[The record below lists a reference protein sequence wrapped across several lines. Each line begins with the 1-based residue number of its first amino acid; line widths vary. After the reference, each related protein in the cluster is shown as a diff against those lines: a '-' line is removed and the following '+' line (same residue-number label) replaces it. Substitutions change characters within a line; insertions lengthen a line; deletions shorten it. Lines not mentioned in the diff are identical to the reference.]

1 MGDAPTAALVVLSGP
16 SGDGKSTVVKALRAE
31 HPEVWLSV
39 SATTRFPRPGE
50 THGVHYRFVSRE
62 EFAELVESGGLLEWA
77 EFAGNLYGTPRQPVL
92 DNLAAGRPVV
102 LEIDLQGARQVR
114 ALMPGAKLVFL
125 APPSWDELVRR
136 LTGRGTED
144 AAVVERRLAVAR
156 EELAAEPEFD
166 VTLVNTSVPE
176 VVGQLVALAV
186 APAADLAGRSE
197 DAS

>member
-1 MGDAPTAALVVLSGP
+1 MGDAPAAALVVLSGP
-16 SGDGKSTVVKALRAE
+16 SGVGESTVVKALRAE

-50 THGVHYRFVSRE
+50 TDGVHYRFVSRE

-92 DNLAAGRPVV
+92 DHLAAGRPVV

-144 AAVVERRLAVAR
+144 AAVVEKRLAVAR
-156 EELAAEPEFD
+156 DELAAEPEFD
-166 VTLVNTSVPE
+166 VTLVNTSVPD